1 MQLVIVSKITMTA
14 LVSTLRLLC
23 IEIHPCRIHPSF
35 TIKQI
40 YSIKKNETPFDIRLQ
55 NVHKFLSLCK
65 RTAKGVLRK
74 NR

>member
-40 YSIKKNETPFDIRLQ
+40 YSIKKKKMKLLLIYDSKMFKNSYHCVNEQRK
-55 NVHKFLSLCK
+55 KF
-65 RTAKGVLRK
+65 
-74 NR
+74 